1 MVSRDKLLEAAAQVF
16 AESGFRGATTRRI
29 AEVAGV
35 NEVTLFRLFGSKA
48 QLLAEAMS
56 CVHMEG
62 GIRPLPLEPAEVE
75 RELTEWSEAHLAS
88 MRAMRTVIRRTMA
101 ELDEH
106 PEMRSVIADA
116 KAPYVHQL
124 FDYACKV
131 RQPEGPEERAELHT
145 ACTMLSSALFAD
157 ALGRD
162 VVPAAYPEPAED
174 AARKYVQVFL
184 TFLRAPLS
192 AAVSDVPGR
201 AEGR

>member
-1 MVSRDKLLEAAAQVF
+1 MVSRDRLLEAAARVF

-48 QLLAEAMS
+48 QLLTEAMACVQPQS
-56 CVHMEG
+56 CVCV
-62 GIRPLPLEPAEVE
+62 LPRQPGDVE
-75 RELTEWSEAHLAS
+75 RELVEWSTSHLTY
-88 MRAMRTVIRRTMA
+88 MRGIRTVIRRTMA

-106 PEMRSVIADA
+106 PEMRGVIAEA
-116 KAPYVHQL
+116 KAPYLHQL
-124 FDYACKV
+124 YEYAAKV
-131 RQPEGPEERAELHT
+131 RPPEGPEETDLLRT
-145 ACTMLSSALFAD
+145 ACTMLSSSLFAD

-184 TFLRAPLS
+184 AFLGQPSVRTGGVGAQ
-192 AAVSDVPGR
+192 AGVG
-201 AEGR
+201 